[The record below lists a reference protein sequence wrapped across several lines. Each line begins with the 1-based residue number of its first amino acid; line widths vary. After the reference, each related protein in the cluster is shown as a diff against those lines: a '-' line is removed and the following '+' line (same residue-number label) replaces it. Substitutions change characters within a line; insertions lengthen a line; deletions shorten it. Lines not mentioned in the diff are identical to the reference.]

1 MILTGTVGENL
12 PSLIFS
18 EVRMKHVEKEY
29 RVNNVVY
36 TESEWKRNQLGIY
49 VASFV
54 FVIGVLL
61 LWWIRG

>member
-1 MILTGTVGENL
+1 MNTTGTAGESL

-29 RVNNVVY
+29 RANNVVY

-49 VASFV
+49 VTSFV
-54 FVIGVLL
+54 FVIGFMF
-61 LWWIRG
+61 LWWFRG

>member
-1 MILTGTVGENL
+1 MILTGTAGENL

-18 EVRMKHVEKEY
+18 EVRMKYVEKEY

-36 TESEWKRNQLGIY
+36 TESEWKRNHLGIY

-54 FVIGVLL
+54 FVIGVLF